1 MQYFKH
7 NIPKNFYSKL
17 NKDAKLN
24 RMFWSSNVGKCS
36 ELFDKFMFDK
46 NYSFNEK
53 EWVRYYFDNVDR
65 EILNKISY
73 HIVEKYSSSLVDA
86 KKYVFHR
93 ILGQTW
99 NGMLKE
105 IELIN
110 QLKLEFTKIN
120 FKKTT
125 YDIDENYFTDWE
137 AYSENLLFGIQIKP
151 ISYKKMNSPYQ
162 LKAKENHQK
171 QCEQYKKRFNVP
183 HIVIYYEENNF
194 YDKQYVLNQ
203 INTIL
208 AMKIN
213 VY

>member
-7 NIPKNFYSKL
+7 NIPKNLYSKL

-36 ELFDKFMFDK
+36 ELFDKFMFDS

-53 EWVRYYFDNVDR
+53 EWVRYYFENIDK
-65 EILNKISY
+65 EILNKISLY
-73 HIVEKYSSSLVDA
+73 IVETHNSTLVDA

-105 IELIN
+105 IELIK
-110 QLKLEFTKIN
+110 QLKLEFTKID

-171 QCEQYKKRFNVP
+171 QCELYKKRFNVP
-183 HIVIYYEENNF
+183 HIVIYYEEDNF